1 MKKVYFLV
9 GWAFLLLS
17 ACGSEQT
24 PKLEKET
31 PKSEISKIKTEV
43 QPSFQRIL
51 DSAKLNGVLLI
62 FDPQTQTYHSND
74 FARSQKGFIP
84 ASTFK
89 IPNSIIALETGVV
102 EDEKTVFKWDGK
114 KRWLKAWEQD
124 LTFKEAF
131 QKSCVP
137 CYQEIARKVG
147 VEKMQTY
154 LEKLGYEKMVFDSTS
169 IDNFWLEGNSKIS
182 AMEQI
187 DFLQRLYKNQL
198 PIASRTQKLMKE
210 ILLIDENSNY
220 RLSGKTGWAI
230 QGKENLGW
238 FVGYLE
244 KEGKVYFMA
253 TNVDPK
259 ENFNMKEFPTIR
271 LKILKQALRE
281 INIL

>member
-31 PKSEISKIKTEV
+31 PKSEISKIKNEV

-51 DSAKLNGVLLI
+51 DSAKMNGVLLI